1 MREKLETL
9 SLTTLKDLAK
19 QEGIKGIS
27 GLRKAEIIDLLC
39 EQEEK
44 GKQEKETAA
53 PAPAKQAPAP
63 KTQENPNYSV
73 WGHKGEFLVFF
84 GQTAQGASRQ
94 MSVSNLSG
102 SVTIS
107 SVANRLNDL
116 LNALR
121 NYNLIK

>member
-19 QEGIKGIS
+19 QKGIKGIS

-53 PAPAKQAPAP
+53 PAPA
-63 KTQENPNYSV
+63 
-73 WGHKGEFLVFF
+73 
-84 GQTAQGASRQ
+84 
-94 MSVSNLSG
+94 
-102 SVTIS
+102 
-107 SVANRLNDL
+107 
-116 LNALR
+116 
-121 NYNLIK
+121 

>member
-19 QEGIKGIS
+19 QKGIKGIS

-53 PAPAKQAPAP
+53 PAPAKQLIFSNDMLLSHYFVQCPGTEP
-63 KTQENPNYSV
+63 GCQ
-73 WGHKGEFLVFF
+73 GGLFF
-84 GQTAQGASRQ
+84 HGIFSH
-94 MSVSNLSG
+94 
-102 SVTIS
+102 I
-107 SVANRLNDL
+107 
-116 LNALR
+116 
-121 NYNLIK
+121 IK

>member
-53 PAPAKQAPAP
+53 PAPASRSRRPKRRKTVFRRPAHKAHVIRKVMNRRTVP
-63 KTQENPNYSV
+63 RKTVKTAVRRPVPQDNRSQETRI
-73 WGHKGEFLVFF
+73 
-84 GQTAQGASRQ
+84 QD
-94 MSVSNLSG
+94 
-102 SVTIS
+102 
-107 SVANRLNDL
+107 NRFP
-116 LNALR
+116 
-121 NYNLIK
+121 

>member
-53 PAPAKQAPAP
+53 PAPAKQVPAP
-63 KTQENPNYSV
+63 KTQENRVQETRPQS
-73 WGHKGEFLVFF
+73 
-84 GQTAQGASRQ
+84 SRYQ
-94 MSVSNLSG
+94 ESQYP
-102 SVTIS
+102 
-107 SVANRLNDL
+107 L
-116 LNALR
+116 LF
-121 NYNLIK
+121 

>member
-19 QEGIKGIS
+19 QKGIKGIS

-39 EQEEK
+39 EQEEN

-63 KTQENPNYSV
+63 KTQENRVQETRPQSSRYQES
-73 WGHKGEFLVFF
+73 HVF
-84 GQTAQGASRQ
+84 R
-94 MSVSNLSG
+94 
-102 SVTIS
+102 
-107 SVANRLNDL
+107 
-116 LNALR
+116 
-121 NYNLIK
+121 